1 MKTYLKPKK
10 YYFLLFALSFAIMG
24 ISLLYKYIKSTSTST
39 DVLALFA
46 VPAFFVGFMLLI
58 DYLMQKVADR
68 KKKKDYEGLF
78 LDVVGNKMRASKEF
92 LIEDFRHLQISE
104 KFQSAIKS
112 AYLITKEGET
122 EGRNLAHLEK
132 KFERRS
138 LEYRAMQYVI
148 EAAKEQLE
156 KTEKTA
162 DKIQ

>member
-24 ISLLYKYIKSTSTST
+24 VSLLIKYINSTSSST
-39 DVLALFA
+39 DLLALFV
-46 VPAFFVGFMLLI
+46 VPVLFVGFMLLI
-58 DYLMQKVADR
+58 DYLMQKIADR

-78 LDVVGNKMRASKEF
+78 LDAVGDKMRASKQF

-104 KFQSAIKS
+104 KFQSAIKT

-122 EGRNLAHLEK
+122 EGRNLSHLEK

-148 EAAKEQLE
+148 EVAKEQLSASQ
-156 KTEKTA
+156 KSA